1 MTLVSIK
8 TGTEAE
14 LKRLELSDGS
24 LFSLR
29 TCYLA
34 GPPAGG
40 GSPESLSTDF
50 IDSLAGGEEVSA
62 GAEEAFRFAA
72 ACLRAERAALR
83 LAARAEQTFFGLSR
97 KLERRGFK
105 APCVSAVLRRLTE
118 LDVVNDRRFACLW
131 IQARLGRRAEGPRR
145 LLAALRGRGIGRD
158 DAEAALKSALNFQ
171 AESALLRRYIEKL
184 YPVSGSEAAGGLA
197 LKYRLKREGFSP
209 PVVQSYWE
217 EREW

>member
-14 LKRLELSDGS
+14 LKRIALSDGS

-29 TCYLA
+29 TCYLTGA
-34 GPPAGG
+34 SAGG
-40 GSPESLSTDF
+40 GSADDLSAGF
-50 IDSLAGGEEVSA
+50 IDGLAGGEEISA
-62 GAEEAFRFAA
+62 GEEGAFRFAA

-83 LAARAEQTFFGLSR
+83 LAARAEQTVSGLSR

-105 APCVSAVLRRLTE
+105 SPCVLAVLRRLAD
-118 LDVVNDRRFACLW
+118 LDIVNDRRFAALW
-131 IQARLGRRAEGPRR
+131 IQARLTRRAESPWR
-145 LLAALRGRGIGRD
+145 LLAGLRNRGIDRD
-158 DAEAALKSALNFQ
+158 DAAAALKSALNFQ
-171 AESALLRRYIEKL
+171 TESALLRRYVEKL
-184 YPVSGSEAAGGLA
+184 YPVSGPEAAEGSS

-209 PVVQSYWE
+209 LAIQNYWE